1 MAGFLRVI
9 FVTFALFGLSA
20 CLELPKS
27 AKHYSYNGESVTT
40 IEVHKADRKMYLL
53 HGSKVLKAYRIQ
65 LGGSPLG
72 PKQFEGDGKTPEG
85 YYSIDNRNLKSQ
97 YHLS

>member
-27 AKHYSYNGESVTT
+27 AKNYSYNGESVTT

-53 HGSKVLKAYRIQ
+53 HGSKVLKAYRVQ
-65 LGGSPLG
+65 LGGNPLG
-72 PKQFEGDGKTPEG
+72 PKQFEGDG
-85 YYSIDNRNLKSQ
+85 
-97 YHLS
+97 

>member
-27 AKHYSYNGESVTT
+27 AK
-40 IEVHKADRKMYLL
+40 
-53 HGSKVLKAYRIQ
+53 
-65 LGGSPLG
+65 
-72 PKQFEGDGKTPEG
+72 
-85 YYSIDNRNLKSQ
+85 NLDI
-97 YHLS
+97 LANC